1 VRQVGKTK
9 TVIRLEK
16 NAVAAG
22 RAAAR
27 PAAADP
33 CHRLEYFL
41 PLHYPARPGGVH
53 SMVVALWQVRG
64 SYSPGVSL
72 FLFSTFPC
80 NCRGVHRAVPEPL
93 VKKKST

>member
-1 VRQVGKTK
+1 MRALSAPARFAT
-9 TVIRLEK
+9 
-16 NAVAAG
+16 AG
-22 RAAAR
+22 RSAL
-27 PAAADP
+27 P

-41 PLHYPARPGGVH
+41 PLDHPARPGGVH

-72 FLFSTFPC
+72 LLFSIFRC